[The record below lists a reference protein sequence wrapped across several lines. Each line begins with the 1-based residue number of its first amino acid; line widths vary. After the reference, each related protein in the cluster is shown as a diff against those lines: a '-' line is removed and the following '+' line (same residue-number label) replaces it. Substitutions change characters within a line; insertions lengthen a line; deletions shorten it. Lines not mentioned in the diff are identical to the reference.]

1 MSNFSDLLNKSRGYN
16 SFEKKEAEVEER
28 MKGQVQRFYLPPQK
42 DSKVIFLDDD
52 PPIIEEHQ
60 LKING
65 RWTNWFTCRKMLGE
79 RCIICDELGDSPYTI
94 GFYTILDLS
103 EYQNKK
109 GETVKNTIKIFA
121 PKFKALQMIKRA
133 SQKRGGLTH
142 WVCDIYRSAPDAF
155 NVGDVF
161 EWEEKTDADAIKQL
175 NPDAEVANYAEILA
189 PKTNEE
195 LKKILNMST
204 ENSMGS
210 GTDEMD
216 EEEVNF

>member
-1 MSNFSDLLNKSRGYN
+1 MSNFSDMLKKSRGYKA
-16 SFEKKEAEVEER
+16 FEDKETEVEER
-28 MKGQVQRFYLPPQK
+28 MKSQVQRFYLPPQK
-42 DSKVIFLDDD
+42 DAKVIFLDDD

-65 RWTNWFTCRKMLGE
+65 RWTNWFTCRKMLGD
-79 RCIICDELGDSPYTI
+79 RCIICDELGDNPYTI

-109 GETVKNTIKIFA
+109 GETVKNTIKLFA

-133 SQKRGGLTH
+133 SQKREGLTH
-142 WVCDIYRSAPDAF
+142 WVCDIYRSSPESF

-161 EWEEKTDADAIKQL
+161 EWEEKTDMDTIKQL
-175 NPDAEVANYAEILA
+175 NADAAVLNYEEILA

-195 LKKILNMST
+195 LKKILKMST
-204 ENSMGS
+204 ENSMSSDAGEL
-210 GTDEMD
+210 DED
-216 EEEVNF
+216 EVAF